1 MSSPVLSPRAKA
13 FTVRNLLRLDRQ
25 GEQKPV
31 PVPAQLVRE
40 LPYDAA
46 PGWTDV
52 SRKTDCR
59 QEPAVRLQPHAGR
72 ETWCTCHD
80 VECMSLCRHPS
91 VITTVGEKVLFNHV
105 NSRPPPPPPPPSEK
119 KKSAAYSPSSFLLTG
134 RWLPNTEKKNLMTL
148 VTVHTAPDW
157 LPAHTAESF
166 TQRPQL
172 TGLT

>member
-13 FTVRNLLRLDRQ
+13 FTVQNLLRPDRQ
-25 GEQKPV
+25 REQKPV

-59 QEPAVRLQPHAGR
+59 REPAVRLQPHAGR

-91 VITTVGEKVLFNHV
+91 VITTVGEKVLFNHL
-105 NSRPPPPPPPPSEK
+105 NSRPPSPPPPKKKEEK
-119 KKSAAYSPSSFLLTG
+119 KKKKKKKCSILSEQFFAHWKVAA
-134 RWLPNTEKKNLMTL
+134 
-148 VTVHTAPDW
+148 
-157 LPAHTAESF
+157 
-166 TQRPQL
+166 
-172 TGLT
+172 